1 MVQAGTYM
9 IRLVN
14 VIFFVGCALAVARYS
29 GLGSTAELLVAV
41 VVAVGLMR
49 VLSKKRFNW

>member
-1 MVQAGTYM
+1 M